1 METQADRGGHTGT
14 RGAAMVMTRD
24 SLVAVLRELG
34 EHDKACEA
42 VCCLPR
48 IVDTDRDA
56 LRLHEFG
63 LSTQVLQDALV

>member
-1 METQADRGGHTGT
+1 
-14 RGAAMVMTRD
+14 MVMTRD

-63 LSTQVLQDALV
+63 LSTHVLQAALV